1 MRLIGYCSQGRNDLP
16 RDETQLSAR
25 GSNMID
31 QKRLKELIKLM
42 VANDLTEIDLQG
54 EGDRVTLK
62 RGGAAP
68 VAVPAVALPPV
79 PDTQAASPPEK
90 EPAILSPMVGTFYAA
105 ASPDGEPFVKV
116 GDTVNPD
123 TQVGIVEAMK
133 VFNEIRAEVSG
144 VIEQILVENG
154 QAVEFDQP
162 LFVIR
167 PQ

>member
-1 MRLIGYCSQGRNDLP
+1 
-16 RDETQLSAR
+16 
-25 GSNMID
+25 MID

-68 VAVPAVALPPV
+68 VVIPAALPAPALPPAS
-79 PDTQAASPPEK
+79 DTQPVSAAEQG
-90 EPAILSPMVGTFYAA
+90 PAILSPMVGTFYAA

-116 GDTVNPD
+116 GDAVKPD

-154 QAVEFDQP
+154 QVVEFDQP